1 MKRKYLS
8 LFLVLVLLLTA
19 CSKTQAPEE
28 TRQETKTE
36 ETKEE
41 KDTKKSEMT
50 KEDAEKA
57 LSNLL
62 ADLKGVSNEE
72 NLKKMLDD
80 KEAWKNIVPKNLHN
94 KIYYFDTFSGPDYEN
109 LAWQTLM
116 SITVVH
122 SKEEQKIDD
131 KTKEVAI
138 KSIPLDK
145 ERGHAIVPLGLY
157 GKNLIGYYVDM
168 IYDNQSKEWKVMP
181 YNLSNQMMLVDI
193 ILQSTQGAAKE

>member
-1 MKRKYLS
+1 M
-8 LFLVLVLLLTA
+8 LLTA

-57 LSNLL
+57 LSDLL
-62 ADLKGVSNEE
+62 VALKGVSNEE

-80 KEAWKNIVPKNLHN
+80 KEAWKNIVPKNLHD

-131 KTKEVAI
+131 RTKEVAI

-168 IYDNQSKEWKVMP
+168 IYDNQSKEWKIMP

>member
-1 MKRKYLS
+1 MNRKYLS
-8 LFLVLVLLLTA
+8 LLLVLVLLLTA
-19 CSKTQAPEE
+19 CSKAQAPEE
-28 TRQETKTE
+28 TRQETKT
-36 ETKEE
+36 EE

-57 LSNLL
+57 LSDLL
-62 ADLKGVSNEE
+62 VALKDVSNEE

-80 KEAWKNIVPKNLHN
+80 KEAWENIVPKNLHN

-116 SITVVH
+116 SVTVVH

-131 KTKEVAI
+131 KIKEVAI

-157 GKNLIGYYVDM
+157 GKNLIGYYIDM
-168 IYDNQSKEWKVMP
+168 IYDNQSKEWKIMP
-181 YNLSNQMMLVDI
+181 YNLSNQMMLVDV